1 MKSASSSSRTTFVS
15 GVVPKGGTYALHS
28 VSPHRPPAASPR
40 RRLSANRTEAQAVQT
55 GLYSRRAAQRYP
67 LRRRLAAVAGPRLWP
82 LARRPLRR
90 HPARCPRL
98 SVRRPRPTPAPTQP
112 LARGLRPI
120 LGPPPRPTPETP
132 RLPRGHRPDPH
143 PLLRSRGLDPLDL
156 PRQGTP
162 GHPPLPRLRHRLCRL
177 ARPALHPGP
186 DLRPRQGT
194 PGSRRQTLETTGC
207 QDKASGGL
215 PAARPGLLP
224 GGGLPLFAGRP
235 RAVPDAGDRAGPQA
249 HGDATGGGHAP
260 VPVLQEEW
268 LVHVPS
274 DRPPWQAESHG
285 IDRCAVPQPCGPPGQ
300 TWSLRVAVC
309 LLGDESGVAPLGAR
323 GLPSALWHR
332 NQLPADERG
341 AGPDQQPQRRA
352 AAVVRGGGAGVAQP
366 VGVVARGSVG
376 RAPGKRPA
384 VAVGVAAAARSEER
398 RVGKGCRS

>member
-1 MKSASSSSRTTFVS
+1 MAAPPLLQGNRALCLALPPFAQQPFPEPTRWVAGTYGVHGCWASPRNPIPPPATKPAPGTTLQSTASRWQRHQCLLFRDLRLHVGQVFNLPFRFRQLDTVDAEKGGGVMKSASSSSRTTFVS

-156 PRQGTP
+156 PRQ
-162 GHPPLPRLRHRLCRL
+162 
-177 ARPALHPGP
+177 
-186 DLRPRQGT
+186 
-194 PGSRRQTLETTGC
+194 
-207 QDKASGGL
+207 
-215 PAARPGLLP
+215 
-224 GGGLPLFAGRP
+224 
-235 RAVPDAGDRAGPQA
+235 
-249 HGDATGGGHAP
+249 
-260 VPVLQEEW
+260 
-268 LVHVPS
+268 
-274 DRPPWQAESHG
+274 
-285 IDRCAVPQPCGPPGQ
+285 
-300 TWSLRVAVC
+300 
-309 LLGDESGVAPLGAR
+309 
-323 GLPSALWHR
+323 
-332 NQLPADERG
+332 
-341 AGPDQQPQRRA
+341 
-352 AAVVRGGGAGVAQP
+352 
-366 VGVVARGSVG
+366 
-376 RAPGKRPA
+376 
-384 VAVGVAAAARSEER
+384 
-398 RVGKGCRS
+398 